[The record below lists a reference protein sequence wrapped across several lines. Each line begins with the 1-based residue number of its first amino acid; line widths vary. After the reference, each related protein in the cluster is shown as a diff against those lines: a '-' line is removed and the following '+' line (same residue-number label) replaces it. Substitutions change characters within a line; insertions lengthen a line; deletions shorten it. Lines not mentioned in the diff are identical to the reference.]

1 MGNRNIYAS
10 KRKQF
15 LKYNVYL
22 KKKVIINK

>member
-1 MGNRNIYAS
+1 MANRNIYAS
-10 KRKQF
+10 KTKQV